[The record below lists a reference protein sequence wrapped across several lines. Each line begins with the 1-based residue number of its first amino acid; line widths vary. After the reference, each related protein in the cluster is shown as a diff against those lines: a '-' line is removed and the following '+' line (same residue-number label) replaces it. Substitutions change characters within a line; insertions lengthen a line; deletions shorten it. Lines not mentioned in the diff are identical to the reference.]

1 MEFIDLS
8 QPFTD
13 KQKVESF
20 LYLQNYILEKNEKK
34 EPFFIGRL
42 SGNEPNLCGKVL
54 TKTNIDN
61 RLLHEMLT
69 AAGIQMKSNDDIKQY
84 VKLYNTSCKNS
95 DILSVWSCGMY
106 SQAKPYYD
114 FLDKMYPTQKRICA
128 SSLEPF
134 YFVDHT
140 DYKFNHIFKNKKV
153 LVITSHMETTKLQ
166 LKHHTSIFN
175 KPIFDET
182 TEFHIYKPAQQNG
195 GNHDSNSWTFHFDK
209 MKIDLLELNKTF
221 EFDIALVSCGGFGMI
236 LSDYIYSELKKST
249 MYVGGGLQLYF
260 GIIGNRWKTHP
271 IVSNLINDKW
281 IHVLDEDK
289 PPTLL
294 LNPILCENSCYW

>member
-1 MEFIDLS
+1 MICLNHLLIS
-8 QPFTD
+8 
-13 KQKVESF
+13 KKVESF

-34 EPFFIGRL
+34 EPFFIRRL

-54 TKTNIDN
+54 TKTSLPPN
-61 RLLHEMLT
+61 LLHELLT
-69 AAGIQMKSNDDIKQY
+69 TVGIQMKSNDDIKQY

-153 LVITSHMETTKLQ
+153 LVITSHMETTKL
-166 LKHHTSIFN
+166 
-175 KPIFDET
+175 
-182 TEFHIYKPAQQNG
+182 
-195 GNHDSNSWTFHFDK
+195 
-209 MKIDLLELNKTF
+209 
-221 EFDIALVSCGGFGMI
+221 
-236 LSDYIYSELKKST
+236 
-249 MYVGGGLQLYF
+249 
-260 GIIGNRWKTHP
+260 
-271 IVSNLINDKW
+271 
-281 IHVLDEDK
+281 
-289 PPTLL
+289 
-294 LNPILCENSCYW
+294 